1 VRDSEAEHARRRQRR
16 SRSQSPA
23 QKPTAPPAQELP
35 PPPAVQPPTDEMVEV
50 QEGSKSGKDAVSGGD
65 GEVKADL
72 IAVEGQGGDG
82 AEHSRLKAAKKAA
95 KKEKKVCEASAVS
108 HIQPVVCQT

>member
-1 VRDSEAEHARRRQRR
+1 M
-16 SRSQSPA
+16 
-23 QKPTAPPAQELP
+23 
-35 PPPAVQPPTDEMVEV
+35 QPPTDEMVEV
-50 QEGSKSGKDAVSGGD
+50 QEGSKGGKDAVSGGD

-95 KKEKKVCEASAVS
+95 KKEKMVCETSNLSYIPRAHSPFHVKCTM
-108 HIQPVVCQT
+108 I